1 MGWDDYMHMPVH
13 AFLAIGNILAKQLK
27 DEAEKEEEAQ
37 KGYSSQIPSIPNLPN
52 LSSFTS
58 GLNITHF

>member
-27 DEAEKEEEAQ
+27 DEADSRNWRKIRDAKLFAELKQ
-37 KGYSSQIPSIPNLPN
+37 L
-52 LSSFTS
+52 F
-58 GLNITHF
+58 